1 MDLRKVWEQRA
12 PQWRNWARTLG
23 HDAYWAYAGSFF
35 ATIVPSDPGYVLEIG
50 CGEGRVAQEAAA
62 FDDFSTYL
70 VTDAMALPFTDESFD
85 TVVSYNS
92 LMDLNDMKE
101 GVLQAARVLKPAGR
115 FCICIIR

>member
-1 MDLRKVWEQRA
+1 
-12 PQWRNWARTLG
+12 
-23 HDAYWAYAGSFF
+23 
-35 ATIVPSDPGYVLEIG
+35 
-50 CGEGRVAQEAAA
+50 
-62 FDDFSTYL
+62 